1 MESLGTTVYNEFDIL
16 WANVTDPD
24 KVSETVEGMSYSGI
38 GTVEECDEFTLTG
51 ITSGTHKDGRI
62 CSFPVTLTGP
72 IFGNDSE
79 GEFRTYWKNLIRH
92 NLPTRPGDSGAAL
105 LSNTG
110 KIIGLHTLGCET
122 GNRSY
127 ACQLPTIDT
136 ELLN

>member
-24 KVSETVEGMSYSGI
+24 KVSETAEGMSYSGI

-92 NLPTRPGDSGAAL
+92 NLRQDLATPEQL
-105 LSNTG
+105 FFLIQG
-110 KIIGLHTLGCET
+110 KSSACILWAVKLETVRMHVSYLPLTL
-122 GNRSY
+122 NF
-127 ACQLPTIDT
+127 
-136 ELLN
+136 